1 MSDVGYRLLDAIGRR
16 DFDEIETCFA
26 PEASVRILTPHQ
38 LREHSGPAE
47 AADRFRAWFEAM
59 DEFELLDSDV
69 HEIADRVRIRW
80 HTRGRDAEKGLQ
92 ENEHTGYAEIGG
104 DGLIVALNVSC
115 AGFRPAEADDED
127 RRRG

>member
-26 PEASVRILTPHQ
+26 PGASVRILTPHQ
-38 LREHSGPAE
+38 LRALSGPVE
-47 AADRFRAWFEAM
+47 AASRFRTWFEEMEA
-59 DEFELLDSDV
+59 FELLDSDV
-69 HEIADRVRIRW
+69 SEIADRVRIRW
-80 HTRGRDAEKGLQ
+80 HTLGRDARKGLQ

-115 AGFRPAEADDED
+115 AGFRPVEAADED
-127 RRRG
+127 RPRG